1 MLELA
6 AIIVFGIFAQ
16 WIAWRMRIPA
26 IFPLIILGLFLGP
39 FSTLFDKQW
48 IDPENIFAGKTM
60 YYFVSLSVGVIL
72 FEGGLTLK
80 FKEVRQIAGV
90 VRNLLILGSV
100 IMLVGGAFAAH
111 YFLNMDYR
119 VGLLFGSLIIVTGP
133 TVIAPILQSVR
144 PNRNVSTVLKWE
156 GIVID
161 PIGALVAVLV
171 YELLFVA
178 TNGCRRPS
186 RRWTYSNGI
195 KNLLFDCLCGF
206 LFWVVFW
213 VGFKYI
219 TS

>member
-1 MLELA
+1 
-6 AIIVFGIFAQ
+6 
-16 WIAWRMRIPA
+16 
-26 IFPLIILGLFLGP
+26 
-39 FSTLFDKQW
+39 
-48 IDPENIFAGKTM
+48 
-60 YYFVSLSVGVIL
+60 
-72 FEGGLTLK
+72 
-80 FKEVRQIAGV
+80 
-90 VRNLLILGSV
+90 
-100 IMLVGGAFAAH
+100 
-111 YFLNMDYR
+111 MDYR

-178 TNGCRRPS
+178 TMGAEGHHDVGLTQMALKTFFLTVCVV
-186 RRWTYSNGI
+186 
-195 KNLLFDCLCGF
+195 

>member
-6 AIIVFGIFAQ
+6 AIIVFGIFCTMDCLENAYSSNFS
-16 WIAWRMRIPA
+16 INYFRFISRS
-26 IFPLIILGLFLGP
+26 LFH
-39 FSTLFDKQW
+39 FFDKQW

-133 TVIAPILQSVR
+133 TVIALILQSVR
-144 PNRNVSTVLKWE
+144 PNRNVSTVLKWK
-156 GIVID
+156 
-161 PIGALVAVLV
+161 AL
-171 YELLFVA
+171 
-178 TNGCRRPS
+178 
-186 RRWTYSNGI
+186 
-195 KNLLFDCLCGF
+195 
-206 LFWVVFW
+206 
-213 VGFKYI
+213 
-219 TS
+219 

>member
-1 MLELA
+1 MDCLENA
-6 AIIVFGIFAQ
+6 HSSNFSINYFRFIS
-16 WIAWRMRIPA
+16 RS
-26 IFPLIILGLFLGP
+26 LFHSFL
-39 FSTLFDKQW
+39 DKQW

-171 YELLFVA
+171 YELL
-178 TNGCRRPS
+178 
-186 RRWTYSNGI
+186 
-195 KNLLFDCLCGF
+195 LLQQ
-206 LFWVVFW
+206 WVP
-213 VGFKYI
+213 KAI
-219 TS
+219 TTLDLLKWY